1 MQPPS
6 EFDAV
11 GAAGETADR
20 FAVATYNVHRCIGR
34 DGRQDPVRVAGVI
47 RELDSAFIG
56 LQEVESLV
64 QGDPREQQL
73 LDIMLTTGL
82 RAIPGPTLVRTD
94 ATFGNALLT
103 RDQPLAIR
111 RHDLTVLGRE
121 PRGAVDV
128 DLVIGSQTVRVLV
141 AHLGLRASER
151 RWQVQRLLD
160 LLSSGPPAPTVLL
173 ADLNEWF
180 AWGRPLRWLDRRLG
194 RTPAR
199 GTFPAR
205 FPVFALDRIWVSP
218 PAHLVTVRTHRTPAA
233 LIASDHLP
241 LAAVVA
247 LPSRMAGAG

>member
-1 MQPPS
+1 MRPGSGLDP
-6 EFDAV
+6 V
-11 GAAGETADR
+11 GAVDESTDQ

-47 RELDSAFIG
+47 RELNSAFVG

-73 LDIMLTTGL
+73 LDIMLSTGL

-94 ATFGNALLT
+94 ASFGNALLM
-103 RDQPLAIR
+103 REQPVAIR
-111 RHDLTVLGRE
+111 RHDLTVRGRE

-128 DLVIGSQTVRVLV
+128 DVVIRGQSVRILV
-141 AHLGLRASER
+141 AHLGLRSSER
-151 RWQVQRLLD
+151 RWQVQRLLE
-160 LLSSGPPAPTVLL
+160 LLSSGPPEPTVLM

-180 AWGRPLRWLDRRLG
+180 TWGRPLRWLDRRLG
-194 RTPAR
+194 RTAAC

-218 PAHLVTVRTHRTPAA
+218 PGRVVTIRTHRTPAA
-233 LIASDHLP
+233 LVASDHLP
-241 LAAVVA
+241 VTAIVA
-247 LPSRMAGAG
+247 LPSRSAGAG